1 MNDVCRIIGV
11 LDNGTE
17 GLTPQALAYIQT
29 ADVVIGGS
37 RVLQLFRSEYSSQTT
52 QYDLTGQ
59 LMQVAEWIQKSL
71 SENKAT
77 VVLASGDPLCHGIGK
92 FIISKLGKQQC
103 EVIPNVSSIQL
114 TCARLGLAWQ
124 DIKICSVHSKDAGE
138 WLEGADSGHG
148 LYALLQAIKQHDTV
162 AVLTSPEN
170 SPARIARMLQIE
182 GMAYESVISVVSN
195 ILQENEMILSALS
208 VDAAAEQEFAGL
220 NVAVIQSKAKRKNTI
235 MFGLADKN
243 FQQRKPDKGLITK
256 REVRAVSLANMQLH
270 RDSVVWDIG
279 AGSGAVGLEAA
290 QLCVNGHVY
299 AIEKNEADAAN
310 ALANKRNMQI
320 SNYTLLHSK
329 APQGMDDWA
338 DPDAVFV
345 GGSGGELVTLIE
357 LCLQRLRSNGH
368 LVMNFVTFQ
377 NLHTAMDALK
387 QLKVEWSITQ
397 LSASRSQPILDMHRM
412 VAENPV
418 WIITVKKGEAH
429 VS

>member
-37 RVLQLFRSEYSSQTT
+37 RVLQLFRNEYSSQTT

-59 LMQVAEWIQKSL
+59 LMQVPEWIQNSL
-71 SENKAT
+71 NENKAT

-92 FIISKLGKQQC
+92 FLISKLGKQQC
-103 EVIPNVSSIQL
+103 EIFPNVSSIQL

-124 DIKICSVHSKDAGE
+124 DIKVCSVHSRDAGE
-138 WLEGADSGHG
+138 WLEGAEPGHG
-148 LYALLQAIKQHDTV
+148 LYALFQAIKQHDTV

-182 GMAYESVISVVSN
+182 GLADDFVLSVVSN
-195 ILQENEMILSALS
+195 ILQENETILSGLS
-208 VDAAAEQEFAGL
+208 VAATAEQEFSDL
-220 NVAVIQSKAKRKNTI
+220 NVVVVHSKAKRKNTI

-256 REVRAVSLANMQLH
+256 REVRVVSLANMQLR
-270 RDSVVWDIG
+270 RDSIVWDIG

-290 QLCVNGHVY
+290 QLCVDGHVY

-329 APQGMDDWA
+329 APQGMDGWA
-338 DPDAVFV
+338 DPNAVFV
-345 GGSGGELVTLIE
+345 GGSGGELAALIE
-357 LCLQRLRSNGH
+357 LCLLRLRPNGH
-368 LVMNFVTFQ
+368 LVMNFVTFE
-377 NLHTAMDALK
+377 NLHTATDALK
-387 QLKVEWSITQ
+387 QLKAEWSITQ
-397 LSASRSQPILDMHRM
+397 LSASRSQPILDMHRLA
-412 VAENPV
+412 AENPV
-418 WIITVKKGEAH
+418 WIVTAIKGEAH